1 MSLPDT
7 KSQPHQVTLRPALP
21 RDASILTRWRSE
33 PSIRQ
38 FQPLG
43 PASLPQLRT
52 ELERQQIDDLYRGKG
67 DKFQWI
73 IRREDL
79 PVGWITL
86 VVNNWDHGLA
96 EIGYALTTSHQRQGL
111 MLQAL
116 NTLLADLFLRT
127 KLERIEARCAVEN
140 TPSQRVLER
149 VGFCREGRLRG
160 YFLLRGRRIDNYLFA
175 ILRRDFLPALEG
187 ESDSS

>member
-7 KSQPHQVTLRPALP
+7 SPHEQQVSLRPALP
-21 RDASILTRWRSE
+21 RDASLLNRWRGE

-38 FQPLG
+38 YQPLG
-43 PASLPQLRT
+43 AASLPQLRS
-52 ELERQQIDDLYRGKG
+52 ELERQQVGDLYRGRG
-67 DKFQWI
+67 GKFQWI
-73 IRREDL
+73 VRCEEQ

-96 EIGYALTTSHQRQGL
+96 EIGYALTTGFQRRGL
-111 MLQAL
+111 MSQAL
-116 NTLLADLFLRT
+116 NALLADVFLRT

-149 VGFCREGRLRG
+149 VGFRCEGRLRG
-160 YFLLRGRRIDNYLFA
+160 YFLLRGQRVDNHLFA
-175 ILRRDFLPALEG
+175 ILRRDFLPAIEGSEELE
-187 ESDSS
+187 